1 MSAKGSAE
9 ASGHPTLTGDS
20 LIIEG
25 AAIPVQHQRMTLE
38 DVRLDPSNPR
48 IRHAVKQK
56 SKNGRI
62 GDDELRKLILEQP
75 GVSQLF
81 TSIRDNGGIFDP
93 IYVRPDGSIIEG
105 NCRAACYMR
114 LRTTY
119 PNDTQWQT
127 IPAVFVPRI
136 TDRQVAILQGQYHVA
151 GKNKWLAYE
160 KVGHLNH
167 MYTNLK
173 MDEKSIAKVLG
184 LKERD
189 VIRDLQ
195 AYKTMTEKLLPKMT
209 GSNGLGKWSFVQE
222 FYKRK
227 ELEGYRSKPENVDEF
242 VSLIVDKKLKQGTD
256 VRKLEKVIKH
266 SNAVKA
272 LKKEGI
278 DKALSVVGKVDPTAD
293 SRAFQKLKETTDLLQ
308 RFENKELARLQE
320 EQKARLILQN
330 LFSAVKDVAKAA
342 GVKLS

>member
-1 MSAKGSAE
+1 MSVKGSVD
-9 ASGHPTLTGDS
+9 ASGHPTLTGES

-25 AAIPVQHQRMTLE
+25 AAIPVQHQKMALK

-56 SKNGRI
+56 AKNGPLS
-62 GDDELRKLILEQP
+62 DDDLRKLVLEQP

-81 TSIRDNGGIFDP
+81 TSIRDNRGIFDP
-93 IYVRPDGSIIEG
+93 IYVRPDGSVIEG

-119 PNDTQWQT
+119 PHDAQWQT
-127 IPAVFVPRI
+127 IPAVFVPKI

-160 KVGHLNH
+160 KVGHLHH
-167 MYTNLK
+167 MHTDLK
-173 MDEKSIAKVLG
+173 MDEKSIAKTLG
-184 LKERD
+184 LRERD

-195 AYKTMTEKLLPKMT
+195 AYRTMTEKLLPKMT
-209 GSNGLGKWSFVQE
+209 GSNALEKWSFVQE
-222 FYKRK
+222 LYKRK
-227 ELEGYRSKPENVDEF
+227 GLEGYRSKPENIDEF
-242 VSLIVDKKLKQGTD
+242 VSLVVDKKLKQGAD

-266 SNAVKA
+266 SNAVKT

-278 DKALSVVGKVDPTAD
+278 DKALSVAGKADPTAD
-293 SRAFQKLKETTDLLQ
+293 SRAFQKLKETTGLLQ
-308 RFENKELARLQE
+308 HFENKELARLQE
-320 EQKARLILQN
+320 EKARLILQN